1 MRSFFRAVILLL
13 STLWLTFNLHAEGWI
28 AVTDRADNP
37 LLIEYLLSVELSQSL
52 QAVEEIGRRTDPYI
66 SDILA
71 ALLER
76 FSPAQGYR
84 LQLLLR
90 SLMRAAFPP
99 ESAGEELERRLA
111 ANQEGLEL
119 LARGLE
125 GFGLPLRRESVR
137 VLRAYGSEEFD
148 RYVLGQA
155 GWCVR
160 LLQEQRGLTDAEQ
173 SAFLLE
179 ILEYAGSR
187 RNTVFLDPVL
197 RILEATRS
205 RVVAEKAYQTAR
217 MLAAIR
223 TAFRN
228 RGEWSPARN

>member
-1 MRSFFRAVILLL
+1 MKSLSRAVVLL
-13 STLWLTFNLHAEGWI
+13 SAAWLVSNLQAEGWI

-37 LLIEYLLSVELSQSL
+37 LLIEYLLSADLAQSL
-52 QAVEEIGRRTDPYI
+52 QAVEEIGGRKDPYI
-66 SDILA
+66 SDIIS
-71 ALLER
+71 AL
-76 FSPAQGYR
+76 QGGHR
-84 LQLLLR
+84 QQLLLR
-90 SLMRAAFPP
+90 SLLRAAFSP

-119 LARGLE
+119 LARGLD
-125 GFGLPLRRESVR
+125 GFELPLRQESVR
-137 VLRAYGSEEFD
+137 VLRATAAEEFD
-148 RYVLGQA
+148 RYILEQA
-155 GWCVR
+155 GWCVG
-160 LLQEQRGLTDAEQ
+160 LLLEQKGLTDAEQ

-187 RNTVFLDPVL
+187 RSTLFLDPVL

-205 RVVAEKAYQTAR
+205 RIVAEKALQIAR
-217 MLAAIR
+217 ILAAVR

>member
-1 MRSFFRAVILLL
+1 MTGFCRVVILLL
-13 STLWLTFNLHAEGWI
+13 SAGWLTLDLNAEGWI

-37 LLIEYLLSVELSQSL
+37 LLIEYLLSADLSQSL

-66 SDILA
+66 SDIIS
-71 ALLER
+71 AL
-76 FSPAQGYR
+76 QGGHR
-84 LQLLLR
+84 QQLLLR
-90 SLMRAAFPP
+90 SLLRAAFPP
-99 ESAGEELERRLA
+99 ESAREDLERRLA
-111 ANQEGLEL
+111 ANQEGLAL

-137 VLRAYGSEEFD
+137 VLRACGSEEFD
-148 RYVLGQA
+148 RYILQQA

-160 LLQEQRGLTDAEQ
+160 LLQEQEGLTDAEQ

-205 RVVAEKAYQTAR
+205 RVVAEKAFQAAR
-217 MLAAIR
+217 ILAAVR

-228 RGEWSPARN
+228 PGEWSPARN